1 MNKNFDAILGKVFI
15 TPPMEKN
22 EKNKIEWIDILVDV
36 RYRARRSVGCI
47 LVPWNRACGSSQT

>member
-1 MNKNFDAILGKVFI
+1 
-15 TPPMEKN
+15 MEKN